1 MDIYISDKSKKDEYI
16 KFVKFWEEKWY
27 PEIIKKLYDF
37 CKEVNGAIVNMH
49 QSAKLCIEK
58 VLL

>member
-27 PEIIKKLYDF
+27 PEIIKKLGSSVLNVGRSLS
-37 CKEVNGAIVNMH
+37 KE
-49 QSAKLCIEK
+49 
-58 VLL
+58 